1 MEEIVSIHSIVH
13 KKQKNIVKTNK
24 IQSIPQSSSKK
35 IKEIA
40 KHSSTNVLIGDKI
53 INNINQ
59 DITSSIRKNLSQ
71 EKLRKSISFIKK
83 YDFNDISESLF
94 FKKNMNSKIHSEKD
108 LKNEEESNTPLMNLQ
123 RNKKPNYL
131 MKSAFIKDKSLTP
144 QEKSYQNISCPI
156 YDFYNVNSGF
166 NTTKNDNLIQNTSFT
181 QYYNNFKKVNNPQVN
196 EHFNRSPNTNL
207 SDKNNMNFYYNYPFI
222 THKQSDKI
230 NEIDQDHSS
239 SLDEQDKNNQIYN
252 SEKDDNLVD
261 LKSEVQNV
269 EGNTP
274 SNLGGG
280 AFSPSFDFFD
290 ESIFGNDNN
299 FHKSPINYKQMN
311 VNININN
318 NSQNNNIYYHMPNII
333 NNFNN
338 NSNSNYYNNNINSK
352 DINNNINNN
361 GIKQQNIENIKNNL
375 QNNLNNNQINL
386 GNIQN
391 LNRGYNNNQ
400 NNIQNNIQNNMH
412 NNIQNNLQNNIQNN
426 IQNNMHNIQ
435 NNIQNNLQNQIKY
448 NKQVEHQNFTSIY
461 NNLNIGQNQNQLDN
475 RPNQMQHFTTI
486 NQNIANYLNQI
497 STINNNMNIKGI
509 LNQNFKNNN
518 INYNIN
524 YNNNNNNQINN
535 NNINFS
541 SIANAYMNQN
551 LINQNLY
558 NNINNNNINNPIQLQ
573 IPIQNNNPELN
584 NQGLQYYIYNPEK
597 MGYQNNNILNLSNQL
612 NNNYSYMNNINSF
625 NQNNIGI
632 INNQMNNNLSQAN
645 NNQISESIFYSLSP
659 MQLAQQCHI
668 IAKNQTGC
676 RYLQNYI
683 ASNPELFR
691 NIFFPCILDHIKELS
706 NDQFANYFIKK
717 IFQYLNED
725 MLLKLIQTML
735 PIVEQIGTNQYGTR
749 VLQDLIDF
757 LNSEKTFLAFV
768 NIIIP
773 HIKLLIIDL
782 NGSHI
787 IYKLI
792 VTKNKSIKI
801 IEEIICMQVKDI
813 AITRKG
819 CSFLKKYFD
828 FQDEKELIKIK
839 QCILQNLTEIIT
851 DQYGNYVIQSIL
863 VNQDSPIVKDFI
875 NEIIKNLVFYSNNKF
890 SSNAVE
896 KCFQNESMKN
906 IVLDQFLQ
914 KDIFEKIIMDKF
926 GNYVV
931 QKAIYYADN
940 NRKNYM
946 FQLLIPLI
954 PKLKSQYFGQ
964 RLLSKLI
971 SQYPN
976 LNNIL

>member
-1 MEEIVSIHSIVH
+1 MEDIVSIHSIVH
-13 KKQKNIVKTNK
+13 KKQKNIVKTKK
-24 IQSIPQSSSKK
+24 IQSIPQSSSKQL
-35 IKEIA
+35 KEIA
-40 KHSSTNVLIGDKI
+40 KHSSTKLLIGDKI

-59 DITSSIRKNLSQ
+59 DINSGIRKHLSQ
-71 EKLRKSISFIKK
+71 EKMRKATSFIKK

-94 FKKNMNSKIHSEKD
+94 FKKNINSKIHSEKD
-108 LKNEEESNTPLMNLQ
+108 LKNEEDSNTPLMNLQ
-123 RNKKPNYL
+123 KNKKPNYL

-144 QEKSYQNISCPI
+144 QEKSYQNSSCPI
-156 YDFYNVNSGF
+156 YDFYNINSGF
-166 NTTKNDNLIQNTSFT
+166 NTTKNDNILENTSFT

-196 EHFNRSPNTNL
+196 EHFNPSPQTNL

-222 THKQSDKI
+222 TQKQNDKI
-230 NEIDQDHSS
+230 NEIDQELSS
-239 SLDEQDKNNQIYN
+239 SLDEKDQNNQIYN
-252 SEKDDNLVD
+252 NEKDDNFVD
-261 LKSEVQNV
+261 LKNEMQNV

-290 ESIFGNDNN
+290 ESIFGNDNT

-338 NSNSNYYNNNINSK
+338 NTNSNYYNNNINNK
-352 DINNNINNN
+352 ELNNNINNN
-361 GIKQQNIENIKNNL
+361 GNKQQNIENIKNHL
-375 QNNLNNNQINL
+375 QNSLNNNQINL
-386 GNIQN
+386 ENISN
-391 LNRGYNNNQ
+391 LNSRFNNNQ
-400 NNIQNNIQNNMH
+400 NNIPNNMH
-412 NNIQNNLQNNIQNN
+412 NNMQNNLQNNI
-426 IQNNMHNIQ
+426 
-435 NNIQNNLQNQIKY
+435 QNQIKY
-448 NKQVEHQNFTSIY
+448 NKQVEPNNYTSIY
-461 NNLNIGQNQNQLDN
+461 KLNLNQTQIDN
-475 RPNQMQHFTTI
+475 MPNQMQLSNI
-486 NQNIANYLNQI
+486 NQNISNYLNQL
-497 STINNNMNIKGI
+497 STINNNMNINGI

-524 YNNNNNNQINN
+524 YNNNNNNK
-535 NNINFS
+535 NINFS

-551 LINQNLY
+551 LINQNFY
-558 NNINNNNINNPIQLQ
+558 NNINNNISNPLQLQ
-573 IPIQNNNPELN
+573 MPIQNTNTDIN
-584 NQGLQYYIYNPEK
+584 NQGFQYYMYNPEK
-597 MGYQNNNILNLSNQL
+597 IGYQNNNMHNLNNQI
-612 NNNYSYMNNINSF
+612 NNNYSYMNNMNNF

-632 INNQMNNNLSQAN
+632 INNQMNNNISQSN
-645 NNQISESIFYSLSP
+645 NYQISESLFFSLP
-659 MQLAQQCHI
+659 PIQLAQQCHI

-683 ASNPELFR
+683 ASNPELFK
-691 NIFFPCILDHIKELS
+691 NLFFPNILEHISELS

-725 MLLKLIQTML
+725 MILKLIQTIL
-735 PIVEQIGTNQYGTR
+735 PLVEQIGTNQYGTR

-757 LNSEKTFLAFV
+757 LKTEKTFLAFV

-863 VNQDSPIVKDFI
+863 LKQDSPIVEDFI
-875 NEIIKNLVFYSNNKF
+875 NAIIKNLVFYSNNKF

-896 KCFQNESMKN
+896 KCFQNQSMKN
-906 IVLDQFLQ
+906 IILDKFLQ
-914 KDIFEKIIMDKF
+914 KDIFEKIILDKF

-931 QKAIYYADN
+931 QKAIFYADI
-940 NRKNYM
+940 NRQNYM
-946 FQLLIPLI
+946 FQMLIPLI

-976 LNNIL
+976 LNNTL